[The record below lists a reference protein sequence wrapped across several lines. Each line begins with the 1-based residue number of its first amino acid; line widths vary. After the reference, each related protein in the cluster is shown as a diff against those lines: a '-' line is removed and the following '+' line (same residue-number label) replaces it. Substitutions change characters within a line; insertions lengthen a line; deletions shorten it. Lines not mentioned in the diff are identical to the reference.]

1 MVELDEKSVN
11 PPNVHLSPA
20 DFQLLKLLGT
30 GGYGKVSFKIGRI
43 VSKNLRYFWPK
54 RSAA

>member
-11 PPNVHLSPA
+11 PPNVHVSPA

-30 GGYGKVSFKIGRI
+30 GGYGKVELKSII
-43 VSKNLRYFWPK
+43 
-54 RSAA
+54 